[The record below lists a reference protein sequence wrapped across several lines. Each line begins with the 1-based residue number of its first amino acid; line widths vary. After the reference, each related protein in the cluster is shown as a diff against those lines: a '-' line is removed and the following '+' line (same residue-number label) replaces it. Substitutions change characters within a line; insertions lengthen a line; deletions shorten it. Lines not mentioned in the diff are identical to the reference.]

1 MLRKR
6 AAYFWLTGA
15 SRTECERS
23 RGVIRLGWVDIEP
36 SFHLCGPFGCSSPHG
51 TGDVSQFDS
60 FPAAVSN
67 NFSSLCYSCWEYQT
81 APDRF
86 VTSTFVKQIA
96 SRMRSRRFRGAIK
109 QTATAS
115 SASSAGTW
123 EQVCGENDYALP
135 PTATA
140 SRRRLTKRLRCW
152 FPSRICQAIAF

>member
-60 FPAAVSN
+60 FPPPCPTTSRPRDIPAGNIRQHQIDSSHQLSLSKSLRGCGAAVSEALL
-67 NFSSLCYSCWEYQT
+67 SRQRQPHLLHRQALGRRLGKTWCAS
-81 APDRF
+81 A
-86 VTSTFVKQIA
+86 ST
-96 SRMRSRRFRGAIK
+96 
-109 QTATAS
+109 TAS
-115 SASSAGTW
+115 QG
-123 EQVCGENDYALP
+123 
-135 PTATA
+135 
-140 SRRRLTKRLRCW
+140 RLNKT
-152 FPSRICQAIAF
+152 PS